1 MRKERMTETEYL
13 QTKSEIEDIK
23 GKISLLRA
31 EKKKLINKIRWYEY
45 TEKET
50 RKDYTKTLAFQM
62 FGKRL
67 KDLTEDEK
75 REYSKERTRISRK
88 NKESR

>member
-1 MRKERMTETEYL
+1 MTETEYL